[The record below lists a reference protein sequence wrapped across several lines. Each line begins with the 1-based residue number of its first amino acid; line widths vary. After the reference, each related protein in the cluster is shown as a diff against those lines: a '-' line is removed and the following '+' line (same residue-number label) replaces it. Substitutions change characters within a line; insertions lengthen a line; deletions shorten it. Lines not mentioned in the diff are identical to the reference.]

1 MAADPS
7 SLPQQVEPALEA
19 SPQRAAPI
27 APASQAAQLQY
38 VYQAIDA
45 QLRDREPRANWY
57 RVSSFVTQLAIALLA
72 ASITVI
78 TGFQVAGGTGL
89 GAVATNVVLVLSALA
104 TLVTLVKTF
113 YAPRELWIALRT
125 YCSDLRDL
133 KEKLEFA
140 ERSPDFETRREQVA
154 GDGFAEYQR
163 LTEAYEQ
170 TWKAIRERDK

>member
-7 SLPQQVEPALEA
+7 NLPQQVEPALEG
-19 SPQRAAPI
+19 SSQRLAALMPV
-27 APASQAAQLQY
+27 SQATQLQY
-38 VYQAIDA
+38 VYQVIDA
-45 QLRDREPRANWY
+45 QLRDREPRANRY
-57 RVSSFVTQLAIALLA
+57 RVYSFVTQLAIALLSA
-72 ASITVI
+72 AITVI

-89 GAVATNVVLVLSALA
+89 GAVATNVVLVLSAIA

-140 ERSPDFETRREQVA
+140 ERSPDFESRRDQVA
-154 GDGFAEYQR
+154 SDGFAEYQR

-170 TWKAIRERDK
+170 AWKGIRERDK

>member
-7 SLPQQVEPALEA
+7 SLPQQFEPALDT
-19 SPQRAAPI
+19 SPQHPAAP
-27 APASQAAQLQY
+27 APSSRTAQLQY
-38 VYQAIDA
+38 VYQVIDA
-45 QLRDREPRANWY
+45 QLREREPRANWY

-113 YAPRELWIALRT
+113 YSPRELWIALRT
-125 YCSDLRDL
+125 YCSDLKDL

-140 ERSPDFETRREQVA
+140 ERSPDFESRREQVA
-154 GDGFAEYQR
+154 SDGFAEYQR

>member
-7 SLPQQVEPALEA
+7 NLPQQVEPALEA
-19 SPQRAAPI
+19 SSQRVAPLTPVPQAT
-27 APASQAAQLQY
+27 QLQY

-57 RVSSFVTQLAIALLA
+57 RVSSFVTQLAIAVLSA
-72 ASITVI
+72 AITVI
-78 TGFQVAGGTGL
+78 TGFQVAGGAGL
-89 GAVATNVVLVLSALA
+89 GALATNVVLVLSAA
-104 TLVTLVKTF
+104 VTLVTLVKTF

-125 YCSDLRDL
+125 YCSDLKDL

-140 ERSPDFETRREQVA
+140 ERSPDFETRRDQVA

-170 TWKAIRERDK
+170 TWKGIREQDK

>member
-19 SPQRAAPI
+19 LPQRGAPLPP
-27 APASQAAQLQY
+27 APQGAQLQY
-38 VYQAIDA
+38 VYQVIDA

-140 ERSPDFETRREQVA
+140 ERSPDFESRREHVA

-170 TWKAIRERDK
+170 TWKSVRERDK